1 MTYEPIAHFL
11 QTAGYDVE
19 TTASGVWYGVGHGFF
34 VRVPPYETR
43 PPSPAELAHLWRR
56 PRVLGVKYSLPPG
69 DGTPTGGIY
78 IVRDPAYDFPNL
90 QATQRRKVRRGL
102 ERCEVRPISFA
113 RLQAEGLV
121 LNRESLAR
129 QRRDDPML
137 SNAAKWARF
146 CRAGD
151 TCEGAHAW
159 GAFVNGEL
167 ASYAALFVADG
178 VVHILHTMSRAAYL
192 KQHSSPA
199 LIFSLTQT
207 WMRTP
212 GIRAVSFGP
221 AGLSSWQG
229 LDAFKA
235 HMGFQFEPLTFAVR
249 LRPIVSTLLTNRLT
263 RRTVEALAQRY
274 PDNDTM
280 RRVQRVLTLAAHTSH
295 LHPTTATSPTR
306 QGGSA

>member
-1 MTYEPIAHFL
+1 MTYAPIAHFL

-43 PPSPAELAHLWRR
+43 HPTSDELALLWRR
-56 PRVLGVKYSLPPG
+56 PSLLGLKYSLPPT
-69 DGTPTGGIY
+69 DAEANGGLY
-78 IVRDPAYDFPNL
+78 IVRDANYDFPSL
-90 QATQRRKVRRGL
+90 QSTQRRKVRRGL
-102 ERCEVRPISFA
+102 EQCEVRPISFE
-113 RLQAEGLV
+113 RLQQEGLA

-137 SNAAKWARF
+137 SNAQKWARF
-146 CRAGD
+146 CHAGTVCD
-151 TCEGAHAW
+151 GAHAW
-159 GAFVNGEL
+159 GAFVEGEL

-178 VVHILHTMSRAAYL
+178 VVNILHTMSRAAYL
-192 KQHSSPA
+192 KKHSSPA
-199 LIFSLTQT
+199 LIFALTQT

-229 LDAFKA
+229 LDKFKA
-235 HMGFQFEPLTFAVR
+235 HMGFVFEPLTFAVR
-249 LRPIVSTLLTNRLT
+249 LRPIASTLLTNRLT
-263 RRTVEALAQRY
+263 RRAVQALTHRY
-274 PDNDTM
+274 PENDTL
-280 RRVQRVLTLAAHTSH
+280 RRVQHVLSLAAHAPAPGV
-295 LHPTTATSPTR
+295 PTPYSE